1 MTTFTSYQDIKTIE
15 QARAYLKRRAKDAV
29 AAYREGDNRFTSPML
44 RQFTHPVELAHYI
57 ARYW

>member
-1 MTTFTSYQDIKTIE
+1 MTFISSRDITTIE

-29 AAYREGDNRFTSPML
+29 ACYKVNHLNVRFSNSI
-44 RQFTHPVELAHYI
+44 ELAQFL

>member
-1 MTTFTSYQDIKTIE
+1 MPFIGYRDITTIE

-29 AAYREGDNRFTSPML
+29 KCFSSNHLSVKFNNPI
-44 RQFTHPVELAHYI
+44 ELAQFL